1 MKKFFHKIHLWL
13 AIPFGLLITLEFLS
27 GAVLVFEDDIV
38 ASAQA
43 GGWVTSLGWDNP
55 EPFFKG
61 VKRLHRWLFDS
72 PESKTSLS
80 AGRAVIGISA
90 IATSLI
96 LIGGIVI
103 WIPKQLKPLRKR
115 FTITAGK
122 GLWRFALDWHKAIGI
137 CCVLFLLLMTLTGPS
152 WPFGWYR
159 EGVFALLPDSES
171 PKGTVLRLHTGK
183 WGGIV
188 VQFIYFFAALAG
200 ATLTISGYYL
210 WYKKLQAK
218 KKKPKHPT
226 AQKAQG

>member
-122 GLWRFALDWHKAIGI
+122 GLWRFALDWHKTIGI

-171 PKGTVLRLHTGK
+171 PMGTVLRLHTGK
-183 WGGIV
+183 
-188 VQFIYFFAALAG
+188 
-200 ATLTISGYYL
+200 
-210 WYKKLQAK
+210 
-218 KKKPKHPT
+218 
-226 AQKAQG
+226 